1 MIDIKFVLT
10 MGYIF
15 TFLLD
20 TNEGIRETMGRKMK
34 GKEELTRGRR
44 VRKEREED
52 KRDEEVKVKVIG
64 GKGAKK
70 TNWTNLTK
78 GMKIVKGMK
87 EKMI

>member
-1 MIDIKFVLT
+1 MIDIKFALT
-10 MGYIF
+10 MGSIF

-20 TNEGIRETMGRKMK
+20 NNEGIRETMGRKMK
-34 GKEELTRGRR
+34 GKEELIRVRR

-52 KRDEEVKVKVIG
+52 KRDEEDKKVKG

-70 TNWTNLTK
+70 TNWINLTK
-78 GMKIVKGMK
+78 GMKILKGMK

>member
-10 MGYIF
+10 MGSIF

-20 TNEGIRETMGRKMK
+20 TNKGIRETMGRKMK
-34 GKEELTRGRR
+34 GKEELIRGRR
-44 VRKEREED
+44 VRKERENDE
-52 KRDEEVKVKVIG
+52 RDEEDKKVKG

-78 GMKIVKGMK
+78 GMKILKGMK